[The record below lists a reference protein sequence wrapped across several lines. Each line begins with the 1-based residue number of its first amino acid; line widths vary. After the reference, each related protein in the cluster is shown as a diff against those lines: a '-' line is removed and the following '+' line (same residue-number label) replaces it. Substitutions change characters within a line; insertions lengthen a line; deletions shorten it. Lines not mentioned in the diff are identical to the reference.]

1 MNYMRFFYLLGI
13 ILAVSCVAVS
23 NAQGFPYSDN
33 LYELR
38 GLELITAVEY
48 LDEILLKL
56 AERDNNSRYK

>member
-1 MNYMRFFYLLGI
+1 MNYMRFFNLLGI
-13 ILAVSCVAVS
+13 LVVNCLAVS
-23 NAQGFPYSDN
+23 NAQDFPYSEN

-48 LDEILLKL
+48 LDEILFKL